1 LAPVKVRFGELF
13 CVAEK
18 MPPLVRGNAA
28 SAKAATAQVRF
39 VRIAAIGPERSERP
53 LPALHVDGAAT
64 AKMLRADAAHVRK
77 WRTPSH
83 HTQSLLQFPEF
94 IPRLRVPGSS

>member
-39 VRIAAIGPERSERP
+39 VPHCGP
-53 LPALHVDGAAT
+53 
-64 AKMLRADAAHVRK
+64 
-77 WRTPSH
+77 
-83 HTQSLLQFPEF
+83 
-94 IPRLRVPGSS
+94 